1 MFLTPEQIAQ
11 RPDIVE
17 STERATL
24 RMVAHAIFLYRN
36 AAREIFVRERDLPS
50 DTAEDITREKFR
62 VRVSLPRLKS
72 KARWRVQEVPVA
84 ASEFTWEQ

>member
-24 RMVAHAIFLYRN
+24 RMVAHAIFLY
-36 AAREIFVRERDLPS
+36 E
-50 DTAEDITREKFR
+50 TRRGRSLCAKETFQAI
-62 VRVSLPRLKS
+62 LPRTS
-72 KARWRVQEVPVA
+72 RREVPCEGVA
-84 ASEFTWEQ
+84 AAPQEQGALARAGGSCRRL

>member
-24 RMVAHAIFLYRN
+24 RMVAHAIFLLGLTQ
-36 AAREIFVRERDLPS
+36 LPIAFLLELEAVACES
-50 DTAEDITREKFR
+50 PYSTA
-62 VRVSLPRLKS
+62 
-72 KARWRVQEVPVA
+72 
-84 ASEFTWEQ
+84 

>member
-17 STERATL
+17 TTERATL

-50 DTAEDITREKFR
+50 DMVE
-62 VRVSLPRLKS
+62 
-72 KARWRVQEVPVA
+72 
-84 ASEFTWEQ
+84 

>member
-11 RPDIVE
+11 RLDIVE

-36 AAREIFVRERDLPS
+36 AAREIFLHERDLLS
-50 DTAEDITREKFR
+50 NRAE
-62 VRVSLPRLKS
+62 
-72 KARWRVQEVPVA
+72 
-84 ASEFTWEQ
+84 

>member
-50 DTAEDITREKFR
+50 DIAEDIT
-62 VRVSLPRLKS
+62 
-72 KARWRVQEVPVA
+72 ARSSV
-84 ASEFTWEQ
+84 